1 MQINPKLIKN
11 QFEKSIDKY
20 NQNAAVQHVMAE
32 KLVKETAKFQTEFKN
47 ILELGSGAGLLTK
60 EIAQT
65 FKFEK
70 YFANDLIEKSEK
82 YVKDIIPNAI
92 FYCGNAQK
100 IKPSQK
106 MDLIISNAMFQW
118 FKNINTDN
126 YKNMLNKDGILA
138 FSSFS
143 PENFREIKELTG
155 LSLEYKTID
164 ELIQIFEKD
173 FEILYK
179 EEFIH
184 PLEFSTPLELL
195 AHMKNTGVNSLTAQH
210 WTFKEVKAFCN
221 NYSQKF
227 PQITLTYAPIIFIC
241 KKKTIYNS

>member
-32 KLVKETAKFQTEFKN
+32 KLVKETAQFQTEFKN

-60 EIAQT
+60 EIVQT

-82 YVKDIIPNAI
+82 YVKDIIPDAV

-100 IKPSQK
+100 IKPAQK

-155 LSLEYKTID
+155 LSLKYKTID
-164 ELIQIFEKD
+164 ELTKIFEKD

-184 PLEFSTPLELL
+184 TLEFSTPLELL
-195 AHMKNTGVNSLTAQH
+195 AHMKNTGVNSLTTQH
-210 WTFKEVKAFCN
+210 WTFKEVKDFCD

-227 PQITLTYAPIIFIC
+227 PEITLTYAPIIFIC
-241 KKKTIYNS
+241 QKK

>member
-20 NQNAAVQHVMAE
+20 NQNAAVQYIMAE
-32 KLVKETAKFQTEFKN
+32 KLVKETAKFQTEFTN

-60 EIAQT
+60 GIVQT

-70 YFANDLIEKSEK
+70 YFANDLIGKSEK
-82 YVKDIIPNAI
+82 YVKDIIPDAV

-164 ELIQIFEKD
+164 ELTQIFEKN
-173 FEILYK
+173 FEILHV

-184 PLEFSTPLELL
+184 TLKFSTPLELL
-195 AHMKNTGVNSLTAQH
+195 AHMKNTGVNSLTTQH
-210 WTFKEVKAFCN
+210 WTFKEVKDFCEK
-221 NYSQKF
+221 YSQKF
-227 PQITLTYAPIIFIC
+227 PEITLTYAPIIFILQ
-241 KKKTIYNS
+241 KK

>member
-11 QFEKSIDKY
+11 QFEKNIDTY
-20 NQNAAVQHVMAE
+20 NKNASVQKLMAE
-32 KLVKETAKFQTEFKN
+32 KLVTETAKIKVEFDN

-60 EIAQT
+60 EIVKT
-65 FKFEK
+65 IKFKK
-70 YFANDLIEKSEK
+70 YFANDLVEKSQT
-82 YVKDIIPNAI
+82 YVKDIIPDTV

-100 IKPSQK
+100 IKPSAK

-118 FKNINTDN
+118 FKTIDADN
-126 YKNMLNKDGILA
+126 YKNLLNSGGIFA

-143 PENFREIKELTG
+143 PENFKEIRELTG
-155 LSLEYKTID
+155 LSLDYRTID
-164 ELIQIFEKD
+164 ELTLIFEKN
-173 FEILYK
+173 FEILHV

-184 PLEFSTPLELL
+184 TLKFSTPLELL

-210 WTFKEVKAFCN
+210 WTFKEVKDFCD

-227 PQITLTYAPIIFIC
+227 PEITLTYAPIIFIC
-241 KKKTIYNS
+241 KKK